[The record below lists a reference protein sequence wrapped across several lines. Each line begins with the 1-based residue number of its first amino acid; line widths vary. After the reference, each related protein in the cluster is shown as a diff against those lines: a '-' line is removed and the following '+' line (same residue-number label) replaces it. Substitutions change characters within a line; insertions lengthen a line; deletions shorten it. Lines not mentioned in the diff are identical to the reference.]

1 MAQSEPQIFK
11 DVTPDQYA
19 HLVQKAKGA
28 GIEMTG
34 NSGTASKF
42 GVEVKWNYVPEAQEL
57 TLQCVG
63 VPFFMN
69 AADVDAKIRDLVK
82 ESLV

>member
-1 MAQSEPQIFK
+1 
-11 DVTPDQYA
+11 
-19 HLVQKAKGA
+19 
-28 GIEMTG
+28 
-34 NSGTASKF
+34 
-42 GVEVKWNYVPEAQEL
+42 
-57 TLQCVG
+57 VG